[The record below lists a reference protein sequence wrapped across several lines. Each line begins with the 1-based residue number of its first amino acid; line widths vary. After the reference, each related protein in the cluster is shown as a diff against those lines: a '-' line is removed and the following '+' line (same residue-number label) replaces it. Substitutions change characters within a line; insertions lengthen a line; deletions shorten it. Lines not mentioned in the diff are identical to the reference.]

1 MIIDHI
7 TFIGCY
13 SEKECEDVQRPT
25 SSCEGTCVHVV
36 YYTVIDGWGNMVDIP
51 SACVWRG
58 LINIRRYIDLVRH
71 LEVHTTLLACLF
83 LLQFPSSLSS
93 VLSLFDFDPEE
104 IARQL
109 TIIDFRLFAK
119 IKPAELLNQVRSCTV
134 WRKLWQFCVTGWKYF
149 SINFVS
155 LFRKRISDQQMFQ

>member
-1 MIIDHI
+1 MIIDHN

-36 YYTVIDGWGNMVDIP
+36 YYTVIDGRGNIP

-58 LINIRRYIDLVRH
+58 LINIRRHIQLYLVRH

-119 IKPAELLNQVRSCTV
+119 IKPAELLNQVKSCTV

-155 LFRKRISDQQMFQ
+155 LFRKRISDEKMFQ